1 MYKVLHHFVDLQDD
15 RFEYKAG
22 DKFPRDGLKVTKI
35 RFMELA
41 TNKNKRGIPLIEEVA
56 EPKGEGPKAEKPKT
70 DKEPA
75 KRGKKK
81 NA

>member
-1 MYKVLHHFVDLQDD
+1 MYKVLKHFVDLTDNNH
-15 RFEYKAG
+15 EYHTG
-22 DKFPRDGLKVTKI
+22 DTFPRDGLKVTKA
-35 RFMELA
+35 RFTELS
-41 TNKNKRGIPLIEEVA
+41 TDKNRRGFPLIEEVA
-56 EPKGEGPKAEKPKT
+56 SAEKPKT

>member
-1 MYKVLHHFVDLQDD
+1 MYKVLKHFVDLTDNNY
-15 RFEYKAG
+15 EYHTG
-22 DKFPRDGLKVTKI
+22 DTFPRDGLKVTKA
-35 RFMELA
+35 RFTELS
-41 TNKNKRGIPLIEEVA
+41 TDKNRRGFPLIEEVA
-56 EPKGEGPKAEKPKT
+56 EPKGEEPKAEKPKT

>member
-1 MYKVLHHFVDLQDD
+1 MYKVLKHFVDLTDNNY
-15 RFEYKAG
+15 EYHTG
-22 DKFPRDGLKVTKI
+22 DTFPRDGLKVTKA
-35 RFMELA
+35 RFTELS
-41 TNKNKRGIPLIEEVA
+41 TDKNRRGFPLIEEVA
-56 EPKGEGPKAEKPKT
+56 NAEKPKT

>member
-1 MYKVLHHFVDLQDD
+1 MYKVLKHFVDLTDNNY
-15 RFEYKAG
+15 EYHTG
-22 DKFPRDGLKVTKI
+22 DIFPRDGLKVTKA
-35 RFMELA
+35 RFTELS
-41 TNKNKRGIPLIEEVA
+41 TDKNRRGFPLIEEVA
-56 EPKGEGPKAEKPKT
+56 NAEKPKT